1 MLDILYEWLFGIT
14 HMLEARLMIVFTI
27 FSSKPR
33 DEGVPWKQIR
43 KVRRFSPYKSH
54 IGFGIVIFM

>member
-1 MLDILYEWLFGIT
+1 
-14 HMLEARLMIVFTI
+14 MLEARLMIVFTI